1 MQLQIVHFT
10 QLTIIQAV
18 YLFNTIGQLVSSP
31 TVVYSAIRLDIPGI
45 LGIDSDSASLL
56 NSREY
61 LEMSSTICKILS
73 NILCSLSSG
82 NRFFN
87 VCPKDC
93 AIHCLK
99 FLQVA
104 FPSSDKQ

>member
-1 MQLQIVHFT
+1 MQLQIVHFMQST
-10 QLTIIQAV
+10 KIQAA
-18 YLFNTIGQLVSSP
+18 YLFSTKGQLVSSP

-56 NSREY
+56 NSGENI
-61 LEMSSTICKILS
+61 EMSSTICKILS
-73 NILCSLSSG
+73 NILWSLSSG
-82 NRFFN
+82 NRFFK